1 MTILGPDGTTPNHG
15 FPTGGL
21 LKKKPIVDMRIVM
34 FGKMMVHPQTKQM
47 VMVPMQDLQYKREG
61 SDEWFSM
68 PIEELDKHEPNPEIK
83 NEEVSINSTSGV
95 ILS

>member
-1 MTILGPDGTTPNHG
+1 MSILGPDGGVTG

-21 LKKKPIVDMRIVM
+21 AKKKPIVDIRMVM
-34 FGKMMVHPQTKQM
+34 FPKMMVHPETKQM

-61 SDEWFSM
+61 SEEWFSVA
-68 PIEELDKHEPNPEIK
+68 INETEKHDFNPEER
-83 NEEVSINSTSGV
+83 NEEVTNTNASGV